1 MTVYEALKTY
11 CKNCAHNDKCWHP
24 CAAVTSAVMNDERVR
39 AKA

>member
-11 CKNCAHNDKCWHP
+11 CKNCVHNDKCWHP
-24 CAAVTSAVMNDERVR
+24 CTAVTSAVMNDERVR